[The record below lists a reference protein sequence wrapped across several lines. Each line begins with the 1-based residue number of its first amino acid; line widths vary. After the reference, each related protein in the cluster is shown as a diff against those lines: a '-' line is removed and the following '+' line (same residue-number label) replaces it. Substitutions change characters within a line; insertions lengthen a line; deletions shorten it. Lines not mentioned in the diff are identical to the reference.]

1 MQYCSIRF
9 QTENAN
15 EKFTYGENNAVFQ
28 ALNITRQ
35 KLIYKQRREQ
45 ILLLLIT
52 SYLLDIGIAS
62 FYKNETILKNRLK
75 TG

>member
-9 QTENAN
+9 QTENDK
-15 EKFTYGENNAVFQ
+15 EKFTDSENNAVFQ

-45 ILLLLIT
+45 ILLPLIT

-62 FYKNETILKNRLK
+62 FYKNKTILKK
-75 TG
+75 G